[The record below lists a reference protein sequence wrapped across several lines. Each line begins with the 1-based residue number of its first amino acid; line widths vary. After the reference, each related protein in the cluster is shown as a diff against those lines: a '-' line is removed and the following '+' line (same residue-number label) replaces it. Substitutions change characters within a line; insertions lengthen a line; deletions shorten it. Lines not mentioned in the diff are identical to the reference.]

1 MCKKY
6 ILLCPSI
13 IWGFEFPLPFREKP
27 ISVIFLLC
35 LYSMTTIKFK
45 YWQDQKFW
53 IGYLEEYPDYITQG
67 ESFEELKE
75 NLTDIFNELLRNR

>member
-1 MCKKY
+1 
-6 ILLCPSI
+6 
-13 IWGFEFPLPFREKP
+13 
-27 ISVIFLLC
+27 
-35 LYSMTTIKFK
+35 MTTIKFK